1 MIKQQRLQ
9 NFLDVNFMFP
19 KKVFLSLA
27 FVMIMA
33 FSLYGQSATQKK
45 SPIILYVFSGS
56 DWCTNCIKLERRV
69 LSDSLFLEK
78 LVRHDLK
85 LEKIDFPQRRKLAAE
100 VKKYNESIAEKFG
113 FNGVFPTLILFS
125 SLSGKHKFITY
136 ENEPPIT
143 FSKRVIAEAANL
155 HE

>member
-1 MIKQQRLQ
+1 MIKYQQAP
-9 NFLDVNFMFP
+9 NFLDVNFMFS
-19 KKVFLSLA
+19 KKAFLSLA
-27 FVMIMA
+27 SAMIMT

-45 SPIILYVFSGS
+45 SPMILYVFSGS
-56 DWCTNCIKLERRV
+56 DWCTSCIKLERKV

-78 LVRHDLK
+78 LVQHDLK
-85 LEKIDFPQRRKLAAE
+85 LEKIDFPQRIKLSTE

-125 SLSGKHKFITY
+125 SVSGKHKLITY
-136 ENEPPIT
+136 ENEPPIA
-143 FSKRVIAEAANL
+143 FSQRVIAEAANW